1 MSLESITLTNEQL
14 TTMMV
19 TMEQGKLIPN
29 PAVESIKNKRLP
41 IKLQYELRKIFNQLA
56 TEFKFLEEM
65 RQETIKR
72 FTQLGSDGTPLI
84 VMKDY
89 VKIPEFLDKLAGCGI
104 TELDKAMKGE
114 FVSAETA
121 KQISQATDNE
131 ITADSIGRVA
141 LTDSTEF
148 QAAVKELML
157 LNVNINLPKITLDFA
172 LWDDPKYD
180 VWTGIEMDLLIPLLN
195 N

>member
-1 MSLESITLTNEQL
+1 
-14 TTMMV
+14 
-19 TMEQGKLIPN
+19 
-29 PAVESIKNKRLP
+29 
-41 IKLQYELRKIFNQLA
+41 
-56 TEFKFLEEM
+56 
-65 RQETIKR
+65 
-72 FTQLGSDGTPLI
+72 
-84 VMKDY
+84 MKDY

-141 LTDSTEF
+141 LTDSAEF

-157 LNVNINLPKITLDFA
+157 LNVNINLPKITLDFD